1 MPQSKYY
8 FMQITGQKQNINY
21 NNGDQPFN
29 KNEAI
34 LCIFCVLFALLAYL
48 THLEYLPLNNDTDE
62 GRRALVT
69 AEMMLSG
76 NYLTPTINGEIY
88 LNKPPL
94 YNWIVAGYFRLFGDY
109 TMFAFRLPVIIACS
123 GMFLT
128 VYYFVKKYTNRRIAF
143 FTAFA
148 FFTNGRILIYDSLL
162 GLIDATFS
170 WVIYLMIMLIFF
182 YGQKKKYYPLFIVTY
197 FLVAL
202 GFLMKGLPSLVFQ
215 IVTLL
220 VYFIM
225 TRDFKKLFHPAHFV
239 GIAVFLLI
247 TGVYYFGFLSNNPV
261 TERMVFA
268 KLLQESVQ
276 RTGLKFGI
284 WPTIMH
290 IVTFPFEFI
299 YHFAPW
305 TIFAIALLHKKVWE
319 YVWKNA
325 FIHYSLLVFLA
336 NISVYWISPQVYA
349 RYLFMFIPIFF
360 SILFYF
366 FFSIVRENSW
376 QKNLIHSII
385 IGITLLLWVSCLP
398 LPFLNELKNVSYIYL
413 KTTFLFVILG
423 AVTFIVLKKPQYRM
437 HAFAFAVV
445 IMRLAFNWLI
455 LEQRGKRY
463 FEAKALSDKIVSITK
478 SHDLYLLSH
487 AHVGNFDGMS
497 FYISTQ
503 RQEVLRYNSTI
514 EKNAFYIADFKQL
527 DTLKNYT
534 EYLRFNNHLSD
545 SLKLVKF

>member
-1 MPQSKYY
+1 
-8 FMQITGQKQNINY
+8 MQITGRKQNINY

-69 AEMMLSG
+69 VEMMLSG

-123 GMFLT
+123 VMFLT

-143 FTAFA
+143 FAAFA
-148 FFTNGRILIYDSLL
+148 FLTNGRILIYDSLL

-170 WVIYLMIMLIFF
+170 WVIYLIIMLIFF
-182 YGQKKKYYPLFIVTY
+182 YGQKKNYYSLFIVTY

-215 IVTLL
+215 MVTLL

-239 GIAVFLLI
+239 GIAVFLLV
-247 TGVYYFGFLSNNPV
+247 TGVYYYGLLSNNPV
-261 TERMVFA
+261 TAQMVFA
-268 KLLQESVQ
+268 KLLQESIQ

-290 IVTFPFEFI
+290 IITFPFEFI

-305 TIFAIALLHKKVWE
+305 TIFAIALLHKNVWE
-319 YVWKNA
+319 YVRKNA

-336 NISVYWISPQVYA
+336 NIFVYWISPQVYA
-349 RYLFMFIPIFF
+349 RYLFMFIPMFF

-385 IGITLLLWVSCLP
+385 IVSTLLLWVSCLP
-398 LPFLNELKNVSYIYL
+398 LPFLNELKNVSSIYL

-478 SHDLYLLSH
+478 SHDLYLLSN
-487 AHVGNFDGMS
+487 ANVGNFDGMS

-503 RQEVLRYNSTI
+503 RQEVLRYNDKI